1 MQLCRPE
8 GLFSPLYINVPV
20 KCDVLVVGASPAGL
34 MAAISAAKGGAE
46 TILVDRDLAGID
58 HTANTL
64 FEGMAGAS
72 GINVEDCYLRK
83 ELEGMRILS
92 PSGQGASIPAKGY
105 FIDRK
110 KFDEYYL
117 NLAQKSGVAL
127 LTAAAGRSRLEGG
140 RRAISLNENGE
151 GNVDEIKAR
160 VIVDASGITSRLAR
174 QAGLMTML
182 HPEDIAWAMEAD
194 IEHPDLGEEMF
205 FQYWIGSMAP
215 GWKATFSPA
224 GGDRATLGVFVRG
237 YGQSVHP
244 FFRNFLKLFKAYKST
259 QYRDIEKMK
268 ILSVRRGGDPICVL
282 PGEVVADSLM
292 VTGGAAGQSGLAY
305 GMRAGAICGSV
316 AAEAVQAGDVSSRGL
331 AGYERHWK
339 REFYWQYRMG
349 RASLSTL
356 SMMKDAEIDRLV
368 QGLSGKRLISEG
380 SFAKKAVFAA
390 GKVLLTRPRT
400 VLDLAANLMRG

>member
-1 MQLCRPE
+1 M
-8 GLFSPLYINVPV
+8 

-34 MAAISAAKGGAE
+34 MAAVSAAKGGAE
-46 TILVDRDLAGID
+46 TMLVDRDLTGPD

-64 FEGMAGAS
+64 FEGMAAAS
-72 GINVEDCYLRK
+72 GVKVEDCYLMK

-105 FIDRK
+105 FIDRR
-110 KFDEYYL
+110 KFDEHYL
-117 NLAQKSGVAL
+117 NLARSSGVSL
-127 LTAAAGRSRLEGG
+127 LAAAAGKSRLESSH
-140 RRAISLNENGE
+140 RAVSLNGDGNGE
-151 GNVDEIKAR
+151 GSVDEVEAK
-160 VIVDASGITSRLAR
+160 VVVDASGISSCLAR
-174 QAGLMTML
+174 QAGLVTML

-194 IEHPDLGEEMF
+194 IEHPGLGEEMF

-237 YGQSVHP
+237 HGGNVQP
-244 FFRNFLKLFKAYKST
+244 FFRNFLKLFKAYKSS

-282 PGEVVADSLM
+282 PGDISADSLM
-292 VTGGAAGQSGLAY
+292 VTGGAAGQSGMAY

-316 AAEAVQAGDVSSRGL
+316 AAEAVLAGDVSRKGL
-331 AGYERHWK
+331 AGYEQRWK

-349 RASLSTL
+349 RASLQTL
-356 SMMKDAEIDRLV
+356 SMMKDEEIDRLV
-368 QGLSGKRLISEG
+368 RSLSGKRLISDG
-380 SFAKKAVFAA
+380 SFAKKAAYAA
-390 GKVLLTRPRT
+390 GIVLLSRPRT
-400 VLDLAANLMRG
+400 VLDLATNLMRG